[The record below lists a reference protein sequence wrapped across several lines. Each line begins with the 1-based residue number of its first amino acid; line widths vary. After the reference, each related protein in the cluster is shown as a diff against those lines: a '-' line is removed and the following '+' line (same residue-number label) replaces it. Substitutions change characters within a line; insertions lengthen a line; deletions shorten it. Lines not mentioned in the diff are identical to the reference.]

1 MSRMKFGLK
10 SALILLVAGLL
21 CLGTAQVMAQTP
33 ETPVTDPQ
41 PPDAVDGDEAGAP
54 NTANPPAYIGEL
66 MKVTELKQAQVDQM
80 RTDGLGW
87 GEVRIATLLAE
98 KIAANSGGTL
108 AFDAALAQVLA
119 ARAEGKGFGQIA
131 AENNLK
137 VGELVKNGGKKGGD
151 AERGSAGSTG
161 GANAASVKGK
171 KPGFFARIGRF
182 LGFGKSADKSSKPA
196 SMETSQ
202 ASVKDAKGS
211 KLERPA
217 RFDRSAKL
225 EKPERPARP
234 EKPEKGP
241 HK

>member
-151 AERGSAGSTG
+151 AEKGSAGSTG
-161 GANAASVKGK
+161 GASVKGK

-196 SMETSQ
+196 SVETSQ